1 MRQDE
6 DLNDPHGLNGLANY
20 LNEFKK
26 ELFKLKSYL
35 VKTNKENENYSNL
48 ESKKKE
54 INLQKTLV

>member
-6 DLNDPHGLNGLANY
+6 DLNDPHGLNGLSSY
-20 LNEFKK
+20 LKEFKK

-35 VKTNKENENYSNL
+35 VKTNTENENYSNL
-48 ESKKKE
+48 DSKKKE